1 MRATLVQPRT
11 TRLRKIKLGQEVRFL
26 SGADEIEWNYSV
38 TVLELMPFGLL
49 LECLMVGVR
58 TD

>member
-1 MRATLVQPRT
+1 MAP
-11 TRLRKIKLGQEVRFL
+11 TRL
-26 SGADEIEWNYSV
+26 SGTISV